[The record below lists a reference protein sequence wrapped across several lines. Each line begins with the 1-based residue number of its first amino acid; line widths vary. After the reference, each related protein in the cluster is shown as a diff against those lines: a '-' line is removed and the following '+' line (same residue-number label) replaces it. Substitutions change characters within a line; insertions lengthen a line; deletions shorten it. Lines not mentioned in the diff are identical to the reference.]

1 MSKELDLLEFLKY
14 ILSCEYIS
22 DLRTEPYNAKAKLIL
37 EKIDIRNFSLNQI
50 KDTIEYVYSYFED
63 ITNEN
68 L

>member
-50 KDTIEYVYSYFED
+50 KDTIEYVYSSFED

>member
-22 DLRTEPYNAKAKLIL
+22 DLRKEPYNAKAKLIL

-50 KDTIEYVYSYFED
+50 KDTIEYVYSSFED